1 VKREEQGGEGGEK
14 GQGMEERN
22 GTRPDARHILINVQT
37 SSETDDPEL
46 RAIR

>member
-1 VKREEQGGEGGEK
+1 MMREEGRGGEERRR
-14 GQGMEERN
+14 MEERN
-22 GTRPDARHILINVQT
+22 GTLPDARHILINVQT